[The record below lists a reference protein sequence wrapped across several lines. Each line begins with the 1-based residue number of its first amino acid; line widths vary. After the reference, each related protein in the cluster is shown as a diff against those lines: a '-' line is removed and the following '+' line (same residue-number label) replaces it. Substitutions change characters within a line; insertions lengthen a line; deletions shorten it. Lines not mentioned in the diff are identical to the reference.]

1 MQESSLAP
9 DLTRRIEE
17 RAVAYSALRLTA
29 LLRDDLPAHRSIV
42 AEWLG
47 VEVPEDAS
55 LEELNCIVETE
66 MAIQKVGVNR
76 LRKGA
81 FEDDSGMAH

>member
-17 RAVAYSALRLTA
+17 RALAYSTLQLTT

-55 LEELNCIVETE
+55 LEELSCIVETE
-66 MAIQKVGVNR
+66 MAIQKGR
-76 LRKGA
+76 GQPPA
-81 FEDDSGMAH
+81 